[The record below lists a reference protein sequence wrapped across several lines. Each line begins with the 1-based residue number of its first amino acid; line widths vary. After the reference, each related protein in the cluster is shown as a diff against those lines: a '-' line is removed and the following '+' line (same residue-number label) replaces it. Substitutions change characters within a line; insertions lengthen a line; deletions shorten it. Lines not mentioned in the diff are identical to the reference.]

1 VYYKTLIL
9 NSPKIIL
16 VIWIGKNVK
25 RLQKTKGL
33 SHAKSLLELTNKV
46 ISISIE
52 YQPSILDDLNDD
64 EIKFKITGLK
74 DDTIIDS
81 KNKLNENNFEKLNEN
96 EIKLNENEI
105 KLNENEIKENTLN
118 ENKLNENEPNVEK
131 ENSKLN
137 EKNEEEL
144 NDENNQNEENLK
156 ENEKINFGG
165 RISDL
170 LYDGKKNNKKR

>member
-105 KLNENEIKENTLN
+105 KENILN